1 MEQKASKENNNL
13 KEDKMKKSKFKVVLS
28 VIIAIV
34 LLSSIMLTGCGNST
48 TPAAQRSEQAAE
60 APASAAGDPGPAGSG
75 YEWGDVNW
83 EAAVRE
89 KVEGQ
94 TLKIG
99 FAPPAASEFY
109 DIIMHGAYSMMNEIH
124 DRFGVNFEFEF
135 VAPSEHAAVESQVAM
150 IEDWTTKEYDAV
162 LVCTAGDMTSMN
174 DVFKKAQDAGTSI
187 YMFNMPAELWDTA
200 SLNAQSIIGYNNAEQ
215 SGYMIGQYAA
225 EKLNGQGKILF
236 ISGNDGHWTN
246 SRRNGFMA
254 AIGEYPGLQ
263 VVGEQRGE
271 YVREKGMSA
280 AENLLQANPDV
291 NFIYG
296 ENEEMAQGAV
306 QAIKARSLKLWDG
319 NEGIIV
325 VGADGLK
332 SGYEQIRSE
341 GLTATVD
348 VGSVDQGRE
357 SIKAIFMHE
366 LLGYSLD
373 KVINVP
379 TILVD
384 KDNVAVPEAYVDW
397 AMSFGENY
405 K

>member
-1 MEQKASKENNNL
+1 
-13 KEDKMKKSKFKVVLS
+13 MKRSKFKVVLA
-28 VIIAIV
+28 VAICAV
-34 LLSSIMLTGCGNST
+34 MLSAVALTGCGNST
-48 TPAAQRSEQAAE
+48 TQSGDTAE
-60 APASAAGDPGPAGSG
+60 GNTAGDGGDTVQVSTSSG
-75 YEWGDVNW
+75 WQWGDAAW

-89 KVEGQ
+89 KVEGT

-99 FAPPAASEFY
+99 FTPPAASEFY
-109 DIIMHGAYSMMNEIH
+109 DIIMHGAYTMMDELH

-135 VAPSEHAAVESQVAM
+135 VAPSEHDAVESQVAT
-150 IEDWTTKEYDAV
+150 IENWVTKEFDAI
-162 LVCTAGDMTSMN
+162 LVCTAGDFDSMN
-174 DVFKKAQDAGTSI
+174 AVYEKAMNAGTAI
-187 YMFNMPAELWDTA
+187 YLFNMPAELWDA
-200 SLNAQSIIGYNNAEQ
+200 DSINATSIIGYDNARQ
-215 SGYMIGQYAA
+215 SGYLIGEYAA
-225 EKLNGQGKILF
+225 EKLNGEGKILF
-236 ISGNDGHWTN
+236 ISGNDGHWTT
-246 SRRNGFMA
+246 SRRNGFME
-254 AIGEYPGLQ
+254 AIDQYPGLE

-271 YVREKGMSA
+271 YVRDAGMEA

-306 QAIKARSLKLWDG
+306 QAVEARGLKLWDG
-319 NEGIIV
+319 TDGIIV

-332 SGYEQIRSE
+332 SGFEQIRSE

-384 KDNVAVPEAYVDW
+384 KDNVSVPEAYVDW
-397 AMSFGENY
+397 ALATEENY
-405 K
+405 N

>member
-1 MEQKASKENNNL
+1 
-13 KEDKMKKSKFKVVLS
+13 MKRSKFKVVLA
-28 VIIAIV
+28 VAICV
-34 LLSSIMLTGCGNST
+34 VMLSAVALTGCGNST
-48 TPAAQRSEQAAE
+48 TQSGDTAE
-60 APASAAGDPGPAGSG
+60 GNTAGDGGDTVQVSTSSG
-75 YEWGDVNW
+75 WQWGDAAW

-89 KVEGQ
+89 KVEGT

-99 FAPPAASEFY
+99 FTPPAASEFY
-109 DIIMHGAYSMMNEIH
+109 DIIMHGAYTMMDELH

-135 VAPSEHAAVESQVAM
+135 VAPSEHDAVESQVAT
-150 IEDWTTKEYDAV
+150 IENWVTKEFDAI
-162 LVCTAGDMTSMN
+162 LVCTAGDFDSMN
-174 DVFKKAQDAGTSI
+174 AVYEKAMNAGTAI
-187 YMFNMPAELWDTA
+187 YLFNMPAELWDA
-200 SLNAQSIIGYNNAEQ
+200 DSINATSIIGYDNARQ
-215 SGYMIGQYAA
+215 SGYLVGEYAA
-225 EKLNGQGKILF
+225 EKLNGEGKILF
-236 ISGNDGHWTN
+236 ISGNDGHWTT
-246 SRRNGFMA
+246 SRRNGFME
-254 AIGEYPGLQ
+254 AIDQYPGLE

-271 YVREKGMSA
+271 YVRDAGMEA

-306 QAIKARSLKLWDG
+306 QAVEARGLKLWDG
-319 NEGIIV
+319 TDGIIV

-332 SGYEQIRSE
+332 SGFEQIRSE

-384 KDNVAVPEAYVDW
+384 KDNVSVPEAYVDW
-397 AMSFGENY
+397 ALATEENY
-405 K
+405 N